1 MSACARDETTADCVA
16 KRSHEKQEDQRV
28 LFVET
33 LVGRTLDDVEREL
46 ILATL
51 RYYRGNRTHA
61 ANMLG
66 ISIRSMRNRIRRY
79 RSEGATVWEPKAG
92 LRNVPNKAVLSEETR
107 GVPSPDSAF
116 GAPI

>member
-1 MSACARDETTADCVA
+1 MSTCAPDEMADCVA
-16 KRSHEKQEDQRV
+16 KSSPGSREKQGE
-28 LFVET
+28 LHIET
-33 LVGRTLDDVEREL
+33 LVGCTLADVEREL

-79 RSEGATVWEPKAG
+79 RSDGATVPEATAG
-92 LRNVPNKAVLSEETR
+92 RLRNCASTHALVMPV
-107 GVPSPDSAF
+107 
-116 GAPI
+116 

>member
-1 MSACARDETTADCVA
+1 MSPCAREETTADWVA
-16 KRSHEKQEDQRV
+16 KSSPGSHEKQENQSV

-51 RYYRGNRTHA
+51 RYYHGNRTHA
-61 ANMLG
+61 AKMLG

-79 RSEGATVWEPKAG
+79 RSEGATVWEPNAR
-92 LRNVPNKAVLSEETR
+92 LRNLANKAVLSDEAR
-107 GVPSPDSAF
+107 
-116 GAPI
+116 